1 MSRQREKLV
10 FRAHIHRLLLKV
22 YIELFTTLHWHLQH
36 VHFFKRNLNLI
47 LEFDLRIFY
56 FVSKSDCSIST
67 IVFQTTVKLCSKIE
81 IISSSQSKLTSTK
94 KMTES
99 AKSNYAQVI
108 KLDLTFLA
116 LVSIFGVFC
125 SLLNSRRRLEDG
137 QTKTICKKWTS
148 WQPLYMPESMLN
160 SKKNWIPKG

>member
-1 MSRQREKLV
+1 M
-10 FRAHIHRLLLKV
+10 
-22 YIELFTTLHWHLQH
+22 
-36 VHFFKRNLNLI
+36 
-47 LEFDLRIFY
+47 
-56 FVSKSDCSIST
+56 

-116 LVSIFGVFC
+116 LVSIFLEFSVVF
-125 SLLNSRRRLEDG
+125 LTAEED
-137 QTKTICKKWTS
+137 
-148 WQPLYMPESMLN
+148 
-160 SKKNWIPKG
+160 